1 MVGSAL
7 IELCG
12 SVIFGLTRSVAE
24 HYDPN
29 CVEFDPGTFGF
40 HRLESTGLEWNS
52 HPVDELIFQE
62 YGDKEV
68 RGSAGQRITDACSP
82 EDHDDLQDE
91 QENSAM
97 EWKKFRPSKIRTLW
111 YSMYFGFVI
120 SILAA
125 TLIGT
130 FSILVYY
137 VAYQVTLVC
146 LARPKDS
153 IPSKIQWS
161 KTISECMEIIFLHL
175 WFFVNTLF
183 FFRSYQIMGLKSK
196 LFLVSSVFYVLDA
209 AYRIAL
215 QALGISRSEL
225 TPLQRIPGNILF
237 SFSIGVQSCV
247 LARHFFR
254 AVVGPRKLTFL
265 WMIGSCALTFTVAI
279 LVSYFIYPA
288 YNKQDK
294 TGKIYIAVFTP
305 LITVVL
311 KGSSRLCVQRLWR
324 ISHPGTSFLLLVPL
338 YYGSAV
344 MLRVLQVD
352 LNTLKS
358 VALIGIIHG
367 IAEVIERSVIVLID
381 YIYHQIYE
389 RQCSSWRS
397 FRTPR
402 RERLATDVAIL
413 SMLCEASAI
422 ISVNGFLHL
431 HEYFYTD
438 GKTALELLQSFA
450 ITTAVPLVIEWFFT
464 CLSIAI
470 ETRYQNRPIMAVW
483 RRQWKR
489 HITVAIVNALPIAIW
504 TSTSLLIAIKGRFPK
519 EKDYCELPFTR
530 P

>member
-91 QENSAM
+91 QENSAI

-161 KTISECMEIIFLHL
+161 KTISECIEIIFIHL
-175 WFFVNTLF
+175 CF
-183 FFRSYQIMGLKSK
+183 FFLILCFSLDPIKSW
-196 LFLVSSVFYVLDA
+196 D
-209 AYRIAL
+209 
-215 QALGISRSEL
+215 
-225 TPLQRIPGNILF
+225 
-237 SFSIGVQSCV
+237 
-247 LARHFFR
+247 
-254 AVVGPRKLTFL
+254 
-265 WMIGSCALTFTVAI
+265 
-279 LVSYFIYPA
+279 
-288 YNKQDK
+288 
-294 TGKIYIAVFTP
+294 
-305 LITVVL
+305 
-311 KGSSRLCVQRLWR
+311 
-324 ISHPGTSFLLLVPL
+324 
-338 YYGSAV
+338 
-344 MLRVLQVD
+344 
-352 LNTLKS
+352 
-358 VALIGIIHG
+358 
-367 IAEVIERSVIVLID
+367 
-381 YIYHQIYE
+381 
-389 RQCSSWRS
+389 
-397 FRTPR
+397 
-402 RERLATDVAIL
+402 
-413 SMLCEASAI
+413 
-422 ISVNGFLHL
+422 
-431 HEYFYTD
+431 
-438 GKTALELLQSFA
+438 
-450 ITTAVPLVIEWFFT
+450 
-464 CLSIAI
+464 
-470 ETRYQNRPIMAVW
+470 
-483 RRQWKR
+483 
-489 HITVAIVNALPIAIW
+489 
-504 TSTSLLIAIKGRFPK
+504 
-519 EKDYCELPFTR
+519 
-530 P
+530 